1 MDADTLIAERLT
13 LLRNN
18 VDYLKTE
25 RDNVHSLQAYAQ
37 NTRLKKAVERAL
49 HVAVE
54 ACLDIAWHLI
64 AKEGFRY
71 PQDHQDTFRVLAEE
85 QIIAQDLLPPLL
97 DMARFRNLIV
107 HDYAKIDDT
116 RVYGILVKRLG
127 DFDAFAAA
135 MRAYLAGE

>member
-1 MDADTLIAERLT
+1 VDADTVIAERLT

-54 ACLDIAWHLI
+54 ACLDIARHLI

-107 HDYAKIDDT
+107 DDYAKIDDT

-135 MRAYLAGE
+135 VRAYLAGE

>member
-54 ACLDIAWHLI
+54 ACLDIARHLI

>member
-1 MDADTLIAERLT
+1 VDADTVIAERLT

-54 ACLDIAWHLI
+54 ACLDIARHLI

-85 QIIAQDLLPPLL
+85 QIISQDLLPPLL

-135 MRAYLAGE
+135 VRAYLAGA